1 LAQETGKKKLA
12 YLDPTHFQ
20 ILKNWI
26 DARTRLS
33 FARSMIYNS
42 QQNIFLV
49 RNQILSSLHTFV
61 TLLIFIRLGKYSS
74 SADDMYRWQKNL
86 YYAVDV
92 VALIMTLSTA
102 RTRCY
107 WEPHIASR
115 YYIFFSLDL
124 VVYCF
129 LLEQA
134 KRYTSVERER
144 ETEREREIERK
155 RASEQRAEKCYYETF
170 QRISI

>member
-1 LAQETGKKKLA
+1 LGLKNLVRIGSRNWEKKLA

-115 YYIFFSLDL
+115 YYIFFLFRSRG
-124 VVYCF
+124 V
-129 LLEQA
+129 LLFAGASQTLYFS
-134 KRYTSVERER
+134 RERER
-144 ETEREREIERK
+144 ERE
-155 RASEQRAEKCYYETF
+155 SEQRAEKCYYETF